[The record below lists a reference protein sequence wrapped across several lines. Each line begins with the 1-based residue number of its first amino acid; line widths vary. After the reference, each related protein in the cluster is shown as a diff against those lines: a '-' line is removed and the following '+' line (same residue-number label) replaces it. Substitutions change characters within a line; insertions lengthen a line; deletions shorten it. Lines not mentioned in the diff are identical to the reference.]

1 MLYRKSC
8 RSLSDGTPRAP
19 VRTCVMVGVAGAQN
33 RAEIIVNPRERK
45 YGHLDQRFQFFLRN
59 PFGFDKS

>member
-1 MLYRKSC
+1 
-8 RSLSDGTPRAP
+8 
-19 VRTCVMVGVAGAQN
+19 MVGVAGAQN